1 MIKKIFFLTY
11 FFLHSFPFL
20 LNATELNDDLL
31 DGVLAVVNGEII
43 LASDLR
49 YELKKEAIQL
59 SSNPQYTR
67 NSSQTVLLDKMIN
80 ELILVQRAQNLQ
92 IDVTPDVVERVMLDI
107 AKRGGLSLKQLQAE
121 IEKQGLNYIRF
132 RKGIEKELI
141 FTRLRDV
148 EVESQLRISENEI
161 DFFLEFHANNN
172 LSADE
177 VLLSQFKAPFEFHLP
192 LLEERFYEHGI
203 F

>member
-1 MIKKIFFLTY
+1 
-11 FFLHSFPFL
+11 
-20 LNATELNDDLL
+20 
-31 DGVLAVVNGEII
+31 
-43 LASDLR
+43 
-49 YELKKEAIQL
+49 
-59 SSNPQYTR
+59 
-67 NSSQTVLLDKMIN
+67 MIN

-161 DFFLEFHANNN
+161 EIKRTTIRMQQLFLII
-172 LSADE
+172 L
-177 VLLSQFKAPFEFHLP
+177 Q
-192 LLEERFYEHGI
+192 I
-203 F
+203 T